1 MPTSKINPEVFITLH
16 MWRTEILLQT
26 RKSLINI
33 TERAVCIKDVR
44 CWTETNWWPSECFRI
59 ELTVQLF
66 SLAVLP
72 LSAREGPKHQ
82 MYFVED
88 SSPPLEEDY
97 RADRGDEESI
107 SQLEKR
113 DNRAAWE
120 KTGRQHPNA
129 QEPSNID
136 IADSDTLRGQR
147 ADGLSL
153 WDLMLELQKSNS
165 FHPLAGFIWDLGFC
179 QTMVNTWYF
188 SLPFQEWVWLACSIT
203 LGSLCWEM
211 LPRSEWVFNCP
222 QIPGRLLRCLLA
234 GAGHAWRKMENQI
247 LLLPCARPLLVS
259 RRLCSLDPLSQVLLM
274 RVQFTADFCVGGSAQ
289 RRVILTQTQS
299 QTALLSQGW
308 GEDKI
313 NYD

>member
-1 MPTSKINPEVFITLH
+1 MAWWMLSYWINR
-16 MWRTEILLQT
+16 M
-26 RKSLINI
+26 
-33 TERAVCIKDVR
+33 
-44 CWTETNWWPSECFRI
+44 
-59 ELTVQLF
+59 QLF

-88 SSPPLEEDY
+88 SSPPLKEDY
-97 RADRGDEESI
+97 RADRGDGESI
-107 SQLEKR
+107 SQLENR

-129 QEPSNID
+129 QEPCNID

-147 ADGLSL
+147 PDGLSL
-153 WDLMLELQKSNS
+153 WDLMLGLQKPNS
-165 FHPLAGFIWDLGFC
+165 FHPLAGFIWDLAFC

-188 SLPFQEWVWLACSIT
+188 PLPFQEGVWLACSIT
-203 LGSLCWEM
+203 LGSLCWGM

-222 QIPGRLLRCLLA
+222 QIPRETLEMPLGRGRTCLEVDGESNFVTSLCQATSGVQRTLLFRSPQPSA
-234 GAGHAWRKMENQI
+234 AHEGAI
-247 LLLPCARPLLVS
+247 YS
-259 RRLCSLDPLSQVLLM
+259 RL
-274 RVQFTADFCVGGSAQ
+274 CVGGSAQ
-289 RRVILTQTQS
+289 GRVILTQTQS

-313 NYD
+313 DYG